1 MKKFLCTFFLC
12 LLAAVTLGVSARAA
26 EDILKVGLR
35 YGGAALS
42 SASLESVQGGGFS
55 LGWFDEETRAF
66 HEMER
71 VEEARLAVAV
81 SGGRLVVTAA
91 DSGRVLFRFDCSGG
105 KALGIMPD
113 GAGGKAQT
121 RFEDCRWYGGFEFR
135 PNGGKVNVIN
145 VVGLDDYVKGV
156 LPYEMSADWPLEAL
170 KAQAVCARTYALL
183 PSRHYGTDRF
193 DVCNTDCCQVY
204 RGAGQ
209 AGAVSDQAVEETAG
223 IAAFYNGRYAET
235 YYCSSNG
242 GASEAPV
249 NVWGNSQPYLVGKPD
264 PYEELTYIPGY
275 DYTMQYSWSQ
285 LTSLLKKQGYAIG
298 TVTSARVSGT
308 TPTGNVAEVTF
319 RDAAGR
325 TVVLTKEACRK
336 VLGTKSMRF
345 TIAGGGSAG
354 WSVNRSGGGR
364 VRVQLDA
371 EGYRDKREQSLQH
384 LAKKVAGKVVK
395 YRRSVTLEP
404 MNAYERHVIHTALQ
418 DFEGVTTYS
427 TGTDPNRRVVV
438 AFDRGERR

>member
-1 MKKFLCTFFLC
+1 M
-12 LLAAVTLGVSARAA
+12 
-26 EDILKVGLR
+26 
-35 YGGAALS
+35 
-42 SASLESVQGGGFS
+42 
-55 LGWFDEETRAF
+55 
-66 HEMER
+66 
-71 VEEARLAVAV
+71 
-81 SGGRLVVTAA
+81 
-91 DSGRVLFRFDCSGG
+91 
-105 KALGIMPD
+105 
-113 GAGGKAQT
+113 
-121 RFEDCRWYGGFEFR
+121 
-135 PNGGKVNVIN
+135 IN

-209 AGAVSDQAVEETAG
+209 AGAVSDRAVEETAG

-298 TVTSARVSGT
+298 AVASARVSGT
-308 TPTGNVAEVTF
+308 TPTGNVEEVTF
-319 RDAAGR
+319 RDTAGR

-345 TIAGGGSAG
+345 TITGSGGSAG
-354 WSVNRSGGGR
+354 WSVNRSGGRLASMDGVYAISGGGR
-364 VRVQLDA
+364 TGLFSGGAVYAITASGTSVLRAPGSAASGGTGITITGSGWGHGVGMSQYGAKAMA
-371 EGYRDKREQSLQH
+371 EQGYTYEDIL
-384 LAKKVAGKVVK
+384 LFYYTGI
-395 YRRSVTLEP
+395 TLERISGRE
-404 MNAYERHVIHTALQ
+404 AESAR
-418 DFEGVTTYS
+418 
-427 TGTDPNRRVVV
+427 
-438 AFDRGERR
+438 

>member
-1 MKKFLCTFFLC
+1 M
-12 LLAAVTLGVSARAA
+12 
-26 EDILKVGLR
+26 
-35 YGGAALS
+35 
-42 SASLESVQGGGFS
+42 
-55 LGWFDEETRAF
+55 
-66 HEMER
+66 
-71 VEEARLAVAV
+71 
-81 SGGRLVVTAA
+81 
-91 DSGRVLFRFDCSGG
+91 
-105 KALGIMPD
+105 
-113 GAGGKAQT
+113 
-121 RFEDCRWYGGFEFR
+121 
-135 PNGGKVNVIN
+135 IN

-354 WSVNRSGGGR
+354 WSVNRSGGRLASMDGVYAISGGGR
-364 VRVQLDA
+364 TGLFGGGAVYAITASGTSVLRAPGGAASGGTGITITGAGWGHGVGMSQYGAKAMA
-371 EGYRDKREQSLQH
+371 EQGYTYEDIL
-384 LAKKVAGKVVK
+384 LFYYTGI
-395 YRRSVTLEP
+395 TLERISGRE
-404 MNAYERHVIHTALQ
+404 AESA
-418 DFEGVTTYS
+418 
-427 TGTDPNRRVVV
+427 
-438 AFDRGERR
+438 